1 MIDCSEDL
9 GGPVRTHQ
17 KWMVAGL
24 IVAVGTQ
31 PVTYALTRS
40 VWLSILVG
48 GAGLA
53 VGVALILHGR
63 PQNDV

>member
-1 MIDCSEDL
+1 
-9 GGPVRTHQ
+9 
-17 KWMVAGL
+17 MVAGL